1 MGRDG
6 GLISCLSLCALY
18 NRDGFYLLHS
28 LKAELCIDFA
38 RGGGEEVAGRQRDSQ
53 REGFR
58 DLWPDSTE

>member
-38 RGGGEEVAGRQRDSQ
+38 KGEGEDGDRQTKRQSEGGI
-53 REGFR
+53 
-58 DLWPDSTE
+58 